1 MCRGGS
7 LGSGAQLSGC
17 KRHLSEWFVL
27 LRLILGA
34 APGPG
39 EAAVSQGPGFGK
51 KKGPRHLNRASAHL
65 TAHSP
70 HNAGCWW
77 EPARPGAGGTPGL
90 PPAATHPQLW
100 LNGQGRGA
108 GSSWHFFFSVLS
120 SGKVRSQDAEPPGT
134 VTWHKRVQEWVSS
147 ARTEEGP
154 SDPGRGRSRPAL
166 LHFWSPLQDP
176 PVTPRAEG
184 EASGHAGLEAWPALV
199 PRRSAG
205 GPPVPGQGKQ
215 APRVHEPMGNFS
227 CSVARA
233 TQGGD
238 SYHRGLGETGP
249 SPRRP
254 SAGPRACG

>member
-1 MCRGGS
+1 MVGRDKLRDASRAEAGAWALAPGC
-7 LGSGAQLSGC
+7 LGAKGASLSG
-17 KRHLSEWFVL
+17 LSCSGYFWEQP
-27 LRLILGA
+27 R
-34 APGPG
+34 GPG

-108 GSSWHFFFSVLS
+108 GSSWRFFFSVLS
-120 SGKVRSQDAEPPGT
+120 SGKVRSQDVELPGT
-134 VTWHKRVQEWVSS
+134 VTWQKRVREWVSS
-147 ARTEEGP
+147 ARTAEGP
-154 SDPGRGRSRPAL
+154 SDPGRGRSRPAF

-184 EASGHAGLEAWPALV
+184 EASGHAGPEAWPVLV
-199 PRRSAG
+199 PRRSPG
-205 GPPVPGQGKQ
+205 GPPVPGQGK
-215 APRVHEPMGNFS
+215 
-227 CSVARA
+227 
-233 TQGGD
+233 
-238 SYHRGLGETGP
+238 
-249 SPRRP
+249 
-254 SAGPRACG
+254 